1 MKQQKI
7 FRVVA
12 ALPLSAASGRKILN
26 GIHRFLSEGYT
37 WDVEL
42 VRRDNDFANLF
53 TEDFAADKF
62 DGMIVAFAE
71 SIDIRRKQT
80 KITLPT
86 VFVDYPDNVRAAI
99 PRHAF
104 VREDEASIAAAA
116 AQHLLAS
123 GLRASFAFV
132 PPRVKTEW
140 ADRRRSAFAR
150 EMKKARRSV
159 CVFDGDGS
167 DRGVLA
173 EWIASLPKPTGI
185 LAAFDDRAADVLE
198 ACRRCGLSVPTDVAV
213 LGIGNDEI
221 LCDATVPPLSS
232 VAMEFANQ
240 GYRAARELQA
250 LMLGGRTP
258 RGDIRFGATGVV
270 ARASTAG
277 GRSRASLAIRA
288 MEFIRENALRGISA
302 CDVVEHL
309 RVSRRLAD
317 LRFRE
322 AHGKSMLEAILD
334 MRLKEARRLLADTRL
349 SVSDVA
355 TRCGFRSPAAFR
367 AVFGRRTGSSP
378 RAWRGD

>member
-1 MKQQKI
+1 MNQHKI

-12 ALPLSAASGRKILN
+12 ALPLSAASGRKVMS
-26 GIHRFLSEGYT
+26 GIYRFLGEGYR
-37 WDVEL
+37 WDIEL
-42 VRRDNDFANLF
+42 VRRDNDFAGLF
-53 TEDFAADKF
+53 GGDFAAEEF

-71 SIDIRRKQT
+71 PIAIRRKQA
-80 KITLPT
+80 KINLPS
-86 VFVDYPDNVRAAI
+86 VFVDYPDAVRAAI

-123 GLRASFAFV
+123 GPRASFAFV

-159 CVFDGDGS
+159 RVFDGDGG
-167 DRGVLA
+167 DRGALA

-213 LGIGNDEI
+213 LGIGNDEP
-221 LCDATVPPLSS
+221 LCNATAPSLSS
-232 VAMEFANQ
+232 VAMEFENQ

-250 LMLGGRTP
+250 LMMGGATP
-258 RGDIRFGATGVV
+258 RRDIRFGASGVV

-277 GRSRASLAIRA
+277 GRSQAGLAIRA

-302 CDVVEHL
+302 RDVVEHL

-322 AHGKSMLEAILD
+322 AHGKSMLETILD
-334 MRLKEARRLLADTRL
+334 VRLKEARRLLADTRL

-355 TRCGFRSPAAFR
+355 SRCGFRSPTAFR
-367 AVFGRRTGSSP
+367 AVFGRHTGSSP
-378 RAWRGD
+378 RAWRGR